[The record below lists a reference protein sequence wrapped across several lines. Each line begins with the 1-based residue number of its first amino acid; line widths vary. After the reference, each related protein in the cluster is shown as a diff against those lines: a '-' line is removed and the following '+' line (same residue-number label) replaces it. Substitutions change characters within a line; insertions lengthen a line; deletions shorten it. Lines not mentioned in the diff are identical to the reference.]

1 MKRVAKVLG
10 AAVSMVVML
19 GACGSVEQEAD
30 YRILEVHLD
39 AVPDGD
45 SFSARV
51 VVLDSEESVV
61 SEQESGPIYLAAEDD
76 PDDILKRLSVEL
88 RLQRL
93 GRQIEPVFF
102 KSSVEKI
109 LDGDWGRYRSITRE
123 FLPREMAAEV
133 IVSLEGQGDLVGRYE
148 VIYLPVY
155 GNVAEI
161 GTRLALN

>member
-19 GACGSVEQEAD
+19 GACGSVEQEDD

-39 AVPDGD
+39 AAPDGD

-51 VVLDSEESVV
+51 VVLDSEENVL
-61 SEQESGPIYLAAEDD
+61 SEQERGPVYLAAEDD
-76 PDDILKRLSVEL
+76 PDDILKRLGVEL
-88 RLQRL
+88 KLQRL
-93 GRQIEPVFF
+93 DRQITPVSF
-102 KSSVEKI
+102 KSSAQKV

-123 FLPREMAAEV
+123 FLPSEMAGEV

-148 VIYLPVY
+148 FIYLPVY
-155 GNVAEI
+155 GHVDEV